1 MAQSKTDDYKNM
13 LMDKVKENYL
23 SIALGFL
30 VFLVAITL
38 IFRSAGNVK
47 TTSTEK
53 NNTTETTSEQKKYT
67 VKQGDSVSNIAR
79 DQLGSM
85 NFADAIV
92 SLNNLKNPNAIE
104 VGQVLM
110 LPEVGEETAGTEK
123 ISTVSP
129 SVTPSPSP
137 VKKIEQKKVEPTV
150 QMTKGG
156 NLNGAGTGTKKVTV
170 TGTSYKVQKGDTLMS
185 IAEKAYGDKSMY
197 ITIMKA
203 NGLKNPNRIEAGMT
217 LKLPR

>member
-1 MAQSKTDDYKNM
+1 VKGGDIMAQNKTDDYKNM

-47 TTSTEK
+47 TTNTEK
-53 NNTTETTSEQKKYT
+53 TNTAETTSEQKKYT
-67 VKQGDSVSNIAR
+67 VKQGDSVSSIAR

-85 NFADAIV
+85 DYKDAIV
-92 SLNNLKNPNAIE
+92 SLNGLKNPNAIE

-110 LPEVGEETAGTEK
+110 LPEVGEET
-123 ISTVSP
+123 SP

-137 VKKIEQKKVEPTV
+137 VQKEVQKKIEPTV
-150 QMTKGG
+150 QLTKGG
-156 NLNGAGTGTKKVTV
+156 NLNGAGTGTKRVTV
-170 TGTSYKVQKGDTLMS
+170 SGTSYKVQKGDTLMS

-197 ITIMKA
+197 TAIMKA
-203 NGLKNPNRIEAGMT
+203 NGLRNPNRIEAGMT